1 MNVQILKEITADW
14 KVDFKMPNHT
24 YLISKE
30 RDKTHDKMV
39 GYIKEGTTEVIW
51 LKNAMTFSK
60 SHRKFKELKS
70 YE

>member
-30 RDKTHDKMV
+30 NDKTNGKMV